1 MDMEIAAAAIGVFV
15 VFVLLCATLGIVID
29 NNKDISKVMDMEI
42 AAAAATSE
50 STFLDT
56 RAPTIFTDNYCEG
69 AKPTDDAF
77 NNFDC
82 ADAIE
87 GAIEQAGA
95 NVTRGYVGLIDNSAP
110 PPITTT
116 YRGGPLPGQRAL

>member
-1 MDMEIAAAAIGVFV
+1 MSKKVSAPAPAAPAAAPAAAGAPPQATLVPTAIGVFV

-56 RAPTIFTDNYCEG
+56 RSPTIFTNNYCEG

-82 ADAIE
+82 EDAVA
-87 GAIEQAGA
+87 GAIEQ
-95 NVTRGYVGLIDNSAP
+95 T
-110 PPITTT
+110 
-116 YRGGPLPGQRAL
+116 

>member
-56 RAPTIFTDNYCEG
+56 RAPTIFTYNYC
-69 AKPTDDAF
+69 
-77 NNFDC
+77 DC

-95 NVTRGYVGLIDNSAP
+95 NVTRGYVGLIDNSAT

-116 YRGGPLPGQRAL
+116 YRAAGLCPVNVHWHLGAEHLSVG